1 MTDNLVIAKKERLV
15 LHKSIDKF
23 INKIKSILK
32 DCDPGL
38 LDLEETLE
46 QLNSAE
52 IKLKWAD
59 ADIKKLI

>member
-1 MTDNLVIAKKERLV
+1 MTDNLVIAKKERLA
-15 LHKSIDKF
+15 LRKSIDKF

-32 DCDPGL
+32 DGDPDL

-52 IKLKWAD
+52 IELKWAD
-59 ADIKKLI
+59 ADVKKLI